1 MGLKLHWRVRE
12 TGGAQGKSAPRTVAV
27 AGNPNVGKSTLFN
40 ALTGMNQHTGNWPG
54 KTVGSAR
61 GYCESRRFRYEL
73 VDIPGAYSLFA
84 HSAEEEVARDY
95 LCFGQPKAVLV
106 VCDATCL
113 ERNLNLVLQIL
124 ELHSRVL
131 VCVNLM
137 DEARRRS
144 IQLDL
149 KALEKRLGV
158 PVVGIVARK
167 KKTLNVVL
175 DALDQL
181 MEQPEKSPYEFSY
194 PASVTKALTNTEA
207 LFVPWPRLRR
217 QARWLALRALE
228 DSDALKRLL
237 ASHTEDRPLDVPG
250 AEDVLA
256 EAQTLLKQAG
266 VSREALRDLTVQTL
280 VLESESIARQC
291 VVRRQDRGYSARD
304 RKLDRLF
311 TGRKSGFPI
320 MLLLLMLLFWLT
332 LTAANVPSA
341 LLSRALFT
349 VQDWLSGC
357 FHAAG
362 APEWLHDALV
372 LGAWRVLAWVVS
384 VMLPPMAIFFPL
396 FTLLEDSGYL
406 PRIAYNLDRPFQR
419 CRACGKQA
427 LCMGLGIFRKRGYKS
442 ASPKLPYG
450 CFGEAVRVSKKW
462 RCRRHCLLPGL

>member
-1 MGLKLHWRVRE
+1 M
-12 TGGAQGKSAPRTVAV
+12 
-27 AGNPNVGKSTLFN
+27 
-40 ALTGMNQHTGNWPG
+40 
-54 KTVGSAR
+54 
-61 GYCESRRFRYEL
+61 
-73 VDIPGAYSLFA
+73 
-84 HSAEEEVARDY
+84 
-95 LCFGQPKAVLV
+95 
-106 VCDATCL
+106 
-113 ERNLNLVLQIL
+113 
-124 ELHSRVL
+124 
-131 VCVNLM
+131 
-137 DEARRRS
+137 
-144 IQLDL
+144 
-149 KALEKRLGV
+149 
-158 PVVGIVARK
+158 
-167 KKTLNVVL
+167 
-175 DALDQL
+175 
-181 MEQPEKSPYEFSY
+181 
-194 PASVTKALTNTEA
+194 TNTEA

-228 DSDALKRLL
+228 DSDALKGLL
-237 ASHTEDRPLDVPG
+237 ASHTEDRPLDVPE
-250 AEDVLA
+250 AETVLA

-349 VQDWLSGC
+349 VQDWLSDC

-427 LCMGLGIFRKRGYKS
+427 LCMGLGIFRK
-442 ASPKLPYG
+442 L
-450 CFGEAVRVSKKW
+450 
-462 RCRRHCLLPGL
+462 